1 MKKIVLSFATALIP
15 LAMGAT
21 AADAQRVIVGPGYDR
36 GGGVVVYRGGPVYR
50 GARFAGCPRYVYGP
64 RRYVRYGAAAGFV
77 GAYPSY
83 RTYTGGCY
91 RWRLVPT
98 PIGMQWR
105 MVNLCYAPVQF
116 VPAYPYRYRGIYTHY

>member
-1 MKKIVLSFATALIP
+1 MKKIVLSFAAALIP

-36 GGGVVVYRGGPVYR
+36 GSGVVVYRG
-50 GARFAGCPRYVYGP
+50 ARFVGGPRYVNGQ

-116 VPAYPYRYRGIYTHY
+116 VPAYPYRYRGIYIYY